1 VTNCISSLR
10 NTFLL
15 VAATNML
22 CSGMAY
28 AETGVKDNEI
38 TIGQS
43 IGLQSGKDAFAV
55 AVGQGAKLYFDSVNA
70 SGGVF
75 GRKIVVKALDD
86 EGKAPMAEANA
97 RKLAD
102 EGVFV
107 FFGSI
112 GGGPSGAVMKVANEK
127 QIPLFGPL
135 AGSPLMRRPHQSMVF
150 PVRAEH
156 RDEFRSMLRSAKD
169 MGLTTVAF
177 MHGDNEVGK
186 MHLENVKIAA
196 TELGQQVAL
205 PIAIKPDTTDA
216 QIDEAVAAMQKAKVN
231 VLLHNVSGKIFV
243 KLVQKAKAKG
253 MTTLFMGVNQESF
266 EIAKTLGKDADGIV
280 FAQVVPSPWQR
291 KIELAREYQDAAV
304 KAKVELS
311 YGSLEG
317 FMTAKALVKAL
328 RANGKTLTR
337 ASFVKTLETNTFDL
351 GGVFTKYTTGDH
363 EGSKFVDLSLRARDG
378 LFMH

>member
-1 VTNCISSLR
+1 MKKPSLMSSRIVLVTVFGL
-10 NTFLL
+10 
-15 VAATNML
+15 L
-22 CSGMAY
+22 CSAFAH
-28 AETGVKDNEI
+28 AESGVKDSEI
-38 TIGQS
+38 TIGQTLS
-43 IGLQSGKDAFAV
+43 LQGGKDAFGAAV
-55 AVGQGAKLYFDSVNA
+55 SQGAKLYFDSVNA

-102 EGVFV
+102 DGVFL

-135 AGSPLMRRPHQSMVF
+135 AGSPLMRRPHQPMVF

-156 RDEFRSMLRSAKD
+156 RDEFRSLLKSAKD

-196 TELGQQVAL
+196 TELGQQVVL

-253 MTTLFMGVNQESF
+253 LTTLFMGVNQESF

-291 KIELAREYQDAAV
+291 KIELAREYQDAAA
-304 KAKVELS
+304 KANVTLS

-337 ASFVKTLETNTFDL
+337 ASFVKTLQTNTFDL

>member
-1 VTNCISSLR
+1 
-10 NTFLL
+10 
-15 VAATNML
+15 
-22 CSGMAY
+22 
-28 AETGVKDNEI
+28 
-38 TIGQS
+38 
-43 IGLQSGKDAFAV
+43 
-55 AVGQGAKLYFDSVNA
+55 
-70 SGGVF
+70 
-75 GRKIVVKALDD
+75 
-86 EGKAPMAEANA
+86 
-97 RKLAD
+97 
-102 EGVFV
+102 
-107 FFGSI
+107 
-112 GGGPSGAVMKVANEK
+112 
-127 QIPLFGPL
+127 
-135 AGSPLMRRPHQSMVF
+135 
-150 PVRAEH
+150 
-156 RDEFRSMLRSAKD
+156 
-169 MGLTTVAF
+169 
-177 MHGDNEVGK
+177 

-196 TELGQQVAL
+196 TELGQQVVL

-253 MTTLFMGVNQESF
+253 LTTLFMGVNQESF

-291 KIELAREYQDAAV
+291 KIELAREYQDAAA
-304 KAKVELS
+304 KANVTLS

-337 ASFVKTLETNTFDL
+337 ASFVKTLQTNTFDL

>member
-1 VTNCISSLR
+1 
-10 NTFLL
+10 
-15 VAATNML
+15 ML

-70 SGGVF
+70 TGGVF

-112 GGGPSGAVMKVANEK
+112 GGGPSGGVMKVANEK

-196 TELGQQVAL
+196 T
-205 PIAIKPDTTDA
+205 DA

-231 VLLHNVSGKIFV
+231 VLLHNVSGKMFV

-253 MTTLFMGVNQESF
+253 LTTLFMGVNQESF

-304 KAKVELS
+304 KAKIELS

-378 LFMH
+378 LFIH